1 MAATYQLDKILHC
14 VQDDKG
20 LIYHILILPNT
31 HRDNSNKGVKEK
43 SFAPFLK
50 VVKAFYLN
58 SCLLLITQHYR
69 VSTLTTNYNNL
80 GIWRQRNFLLS
91 FNALVDQLLV

>member
-31 HRDNSNKGVKEK
+31 YGDNTNNGNKNDENADTVL
-43 SFAPFLK
+43 SALFAFL
-50 VVKAFYLN
+50 VVDFKYKTAIGTRKCTFYQNMLTASCFTLFTCFTVN
-58 SCLLLITQHYR
+58 SCVFGDY
-69 VSTLTTNYNNL
+69 
-80 GIWRQRNFLLS
+80 
-91 FNALVDQLLV
+91 